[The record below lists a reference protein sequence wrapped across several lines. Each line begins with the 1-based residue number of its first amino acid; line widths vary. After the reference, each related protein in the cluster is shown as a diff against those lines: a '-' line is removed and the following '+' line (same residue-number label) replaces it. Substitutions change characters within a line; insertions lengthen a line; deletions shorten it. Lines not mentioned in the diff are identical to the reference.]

1 MFQLMHGDCLELMKQ
16 IPDGSVDMILC
27 DLPYGTTACDWDAI
41 IPLDELWCEYKRV
54 IKQNKAIVLTACQPF
69 TSRLIS
75 SNFDAFKYEWI
86 WRKSRATGFL
96 QSKFMPMKNHEN
108 ICVFCFS
115 GKPTFNPQKTDGHK
129 PTNSAIGYG
138 HSPTFGSS
146 KLRVYCGGDTTRNPV
161 TVQDFKSERGLH
173 PTQKPVSMMEYL
185 INTYSNAGDVVLDN
199 CMGSGTT
206 GVACANTGRR
216 FIGIEKDDGY
226 FEIAKQRI
234 EQAHSNRESELF
246 AS

>member
-1 MFQLMHGDCLELMKQ
+1 MISLYLGDCLEKMCEIEDQ
-16 IPDGSVDMILC
+16 SVDLVLC
-27 DLPYGTTACDWDAI
+27 DLPYGLTACKWDSV
-41 IPLDELWCEYKRV
+41 IPLDLLWEQYKRV
-54 IKQNKAIVLTACQPF
+54 CKPNAAIVLTASQPF
-69 TSRLIS
+69 TSRLIA

-138 HSPTFGSS
+138 HSPTFGAS
-146 KLRVYCGGDTTRNPV
+146 KLRGYKGGDTTRNPV

-173 PTQKPVSMMEYL
+173 PTQKPVQMMEYL
-185 INTYSNAGDVVLDN
+185 INTYSNIGDVVLDN
-199 CMGSGTT
+199 CMGSGTS
-206 GVACANTGRR
+206 GVAAVMTGRR
-216 FIGIEKDDGY
+216 FIGIERDERF
-226 FEIAKQRI
+226 FEIARSRI
-234 EQAHSNRESELF
+234 ASYSKIKSE
-246 AS
+246 